1 MRQLR
6 VKPTAGTL
14 LRGAL
19 QDLVLIVV
27 FVGGAAVLWPKLP
40 VVGAVLALLGLL
52 PVADAAINSMAY
64 LEADSEEIRYLDYI
78 RHRRCRTRD
87 VSSLRMELGIPGGFS
102 QPPKILNLLD
112 SGGAELMQVSAGIMP
127 ASGIAQLAGMLGKS
141 IGGDAAHLWLV
152 DSVRR
157 THGQVSSGD
166 LAGEGDFRN
175 LLRRIAAERRTG
187 GLELLDG
194 RAMQAVYLVRG
205 RIVKQI
211 GLEEGE
217 PLPRALS
224 VSPTHYRF
232 TPSALPQ
239 REIDLIAG
247 CVDED
252 CYRPPL

>member
-1 MRQLR
+1 M
-6 VKPTAGTL
+6 KPSAGTL
-14 LRGAL
+14 VRGAL
-19 QDLVLIVV
+19 QDLALVVV
-27 FVGGAAVLWPKLP
+27 FVGGAAVFWPKLP
-40 VVGAVLALLGLL
+40 VVGAVLALPGLL

-102 QPPKILNLLD
+102 QPSKILNLLD
-112 SGGAELMQVSAGIMP
+112 STGTQLMQISARIMP

-141 IGGDAAHLWLV
+141 ISGDAAHLWLV

-157 THGQVSSGD
+157 TQGQVSTGD
-166 LAGEGDFRN
+166 LASGEDFRN
-175 LLRRIAAERRTG
+175 LLRRMAAEQRTG
-187 GLELLDG
+187 SLELLDG
-194 RAMQAVYLVRG
+194 KAMHAVYLVQG

-211 GLEEGE
+211 GLEEGD
-217 PLPRALS
+217 PLPRGLS
-224 VSPTHYRF
+224 GSPTYYRF

-239 REIDLIAG
+239 GEIHLIAG